1 MAGKMQ
7 ARAAASIFELFF
19 LSLVF
24 FVVYVSLVSLNRLT
38 VWRRKDETM
47 RLPFPCA
54 FQSEA
59 QL

>member
-7 ARAAASIFELFF
+7 ARAAASILDFF
-19 LSLVF
+19 SSLLICSLLQSGFTQLSNGAEKEGGNHAPPL
-24 FVVYVSLVSLNRLT
+24 SG
-38 VWRRKDETM
+38 
-47 RLPFPCA
+47 A